1 MKAARPSSLKPRKT
15 PRQAR
20 SEATVGAIF
29 QATIQVLLKEGPYR
43 LTTTRVAER
52 AGVSVGTMYQYFP
65 HKQALLY
72 AVLRSHLDGVA
83 GAVEAVC
90 AARRGE
96 PVDAMLDAMIAAFID
111 AKALRMD
118 VTRAL
123 YKVGAELEAG
133 ELRGGVSKRMHR
145 AIVDLLS
152 SAADAR
158 FDDPD
163 AVAFTMQAAM
173 AGAARAVFEGGATP
187 AAVGVLRSQLAFMCK
202 GYVMQVARPAG
213 GRGRSRGAGSKRNL
227 AWKTI

>member
-1 MKAARPSSLKPRKT
+1 MKAARSSNLKPRKT

-20 SEATVGAIF
+20 SQATVDAIV
-29 QATIQVLLKEGPYR
+29 QAAIQVLLKDGPYL

-52 AGVSVGTMYQYFP
+52 AGVSVGSLYQYFP

-96 PVDAMLDAMIAAFID
+96 PVGAMLDAMIAAFID
-111 AKALRMD
+111 AKALRVD

-133 ELRGGVSKRMHR
+133 ELRGGVSKRIHH
-145 AIVDLLS
+145 AIVGILT

-158 FDDPD
+158 FDDPG

-173 AGAARAVFEGGATP
+173 AGAARAAFESGAAP
-187 AAVGVLRSQLAFMCK
+187 DVIGVLRSQLTVMCR
-202 GYVMQVARPAG
+202 GYVMLAAKPRG
-213 GRGRSRGAGSKRNL
+213 GRNRTPGAGIARGP
-227 AWKTI
+227 ARQTT